1 MAARRTLLLG
11 ALAAPVLN
19 ACAPLPAM
27 QATRATLAE
36 LESDVGGRLGV
47 MGIDTGTGRRIQH
60 RADER
65 FAFCSTFKVLA
76 ASAVLRQSVTEPG
89 LLQRRVRY
97 ARQDLVT
104 YSPITEKH
112 VNDGMTLGELC
123 AAALQYS
130 DNTAGN
136 LLARQ
141 AGGLEAVTAFARS
154 LGDQTFRMDR
164 WETALNT
171 AVPGDPRDTCTPGDM
186 ARNLQRL
193 ALDDALPLAQR
204 NQLQAWMRDNTTG
217 GQRIRAASGNWMVA
231 DKTGSGDYGTTNDIG
246 VVWPVARA
254 PLVLAIYYTQD
265 RKDATMRNEVVA
277 SAARIAIRMLTA

>member
-1 MAARRTLLLG
+1 
-11 ALAAPVLN
+11 
-19 ACAPLPAM
+19 
-27 QATRATLAE
+27 
-36 LESDVGGRLGV
+36 

-97 ARQDLVT
+97 ARSDLVT

-141 AGGLEAVTAFARS
+141 AGGLEAVTAFART

-186 ARNLQRL
+186 ARSLQRL
-193 ALDDALPLAQR
+193 MLDNGLPQAQR
-204 NQLQAWMRDNTTG
+204 SQLEAWMRDNTTG
-217 GQRIRAASGNWMVA
+217 GQRIRAAAGNWVVA
-231 DKTGSGDYGTTNDIG
+231 DKTGSGDYGTTNDLG
-246 VVWPVARA
+246 VVWPGNRP

-265 RKDATMRNEVVA
+265 RQDATMRNEVVA
-277 SAARIAIRMLTA
+277 SAARIAIRTLTA